1 MSSVTFPTEY
11 GGSGQTITDDANPST
26 GLLNGGHRQRF
37 VPGLEGTVDMAQW
50 TKLKA
55 DETKA
60 DRIQTGEDR
69 NATNTAK
76 NQAESASVT
85 AVNSMNTAISAADS
99 AEASAIEAAQN
110 ASAIYQSVSSG
121 LSETTDGQYFKVVE
135 QGYLQLYRNDN
146 GTAFPE
152 FRLASQDELER
163 LNTRLDPLL
172 TSLLF

>member
-1 MSSVTFPTEY
+1 MASVFFPVEY
-11 GGSGQTITDDANPST
+11 GGDGSSYDENSFR
-26 GLLNGGHRQRF
+26 NGGHRTAL
-37 VPGLEGTVDMAQW
+37 VPSLNGSVDMAAW
-50 TKLKA
+50 CKLKA
-55 DETKA
+55 DETNA

-69 NATNTAK
+69 NATNTAR

-85 AVNSMNTAISAADS
+85 AVNSMNTAIDAADN

-110 ASAIYQSVSSG
+110 ASAIYPSVSGG
-121 LSETTDGQYFKVVE
+121 LYATTDGQYFKVVE
-135 QGYLQLYRNDN
+135 QGYLQLYRNDA